1 MEEILKEARLVKAE
15 LDEGE
20 LALINVQTLRPLSAD
35 EVFTFRLA
43 ACDNQVDR
51 DHERFTEA
59 TLEEL
64 AERFVGRTV
73 LLDHQWSAGSQTAR
87 VYAGAVEP
95 GPAEGV
101 KRLVLRCY
109 MPRTAQA
116 EPIIAAIESGILR
129 ECSVGLAVLRAL
141 CSICGANQTETVCQ
155 HIPGREYDCQL
166 CHMDLTV
173 WPMCTRSPWWP
184 SRPSRRPASSRASGT
199 AARSR
204 PQTVTHRGSPEQIAR
219 TGGTRPAWSW
229 KNTDLWREA
238 KYETQND

>member
-20 LALINVQTLRPLSAD
+20 LALINRQTLRPLAAD

-64 AERFVGRTV
+64 AERFVGRPV
-73 LLDHQWSAGSQTAR
+73 LLDHRWSAGCQTAR

-95 GPAEGV
+95 GPDEGV
-101 KRLVLRCY
+101 QRLVLRCY
-109 MPRTAQA
+109 MPRTAQTEA
-116 EPIIAAIESGILR
+116 TIAAIESGILR

-141 CSICGANQTETVCQ
+141 CSTCGADQTETVCPA
-155 HIPGREYDCQL
+155 HPGPR
-166 CHMDLTV
+166 V
-173 WPMCTRSPWWP
+173 
-184 SRPSRRPASSRASGT
+184 
-199 AARSR
+199 
-204 PQTVTHRGSPEQIAR
+204 
-219 TGGTRPAWSW
+219 
-229 KNTDLWREA
+229 
-238 KYETQND
+238 